1 MVEYQ
6 KFCLEHYGMVVTAAN
21 KSKEIPPTNTI
32 TEVAFL
38 KRRFVRKTIPD
49 GSVQWVAPLELASIA
64 KCMGFILPSN
74 SVDKDTQLIESCIS
88 ASRELVL
95 HFDRERHHKF
105 RTDICNLLGSKLNR
119 DVSVLYKVFPTYEKI
134 FASMFPSG
142 GDNGETQNE
151 YELQALNLTQ
161 LGDVTSAAV
170 VVAECKPS
178 DEYRRVVRESTNL
191 PDLALVVREHLA
203 IYKVRSLV
211 LMVDIN
217 PLMNNFKNITRQF
230 TNKQLIDNT
239 PLPSNNNNRWKL
251 NNNMHEA
258 ARIITHPATEAMDL
272 EDLVCN
278 PQMRYDPAISQAYKC
293 RLALLRNI
301 EAKRRTEEIL
311 VRNHRRL
318 AARRLT
324 RSKNLKVV
332 TESTVGEMEDGPAI
346 GERLGTNLQVSGAPP
361 EQMSLLL
368 QPSETSNGNNTQ
380 FALDDFFERPFSIYD
395 SQFAVGTAPS
405 VELEVWELW
414 SNSEAVRMKMRN
426 YTYFK
431 GTLHVRISV
440 TGTPFHYGRFM
451 VSYYPYAGYNQIL
464 DALSTPIVAASRM
477 PFIYH
482 SQSSLKQ
489 MTIDINA
496 NQPLDVEIPF
506 CSPKQAFSLMNYT
519 GDAIIPAVAFV
530 DFAVAGT
537 LYIRAINPILLAM
550 DSTDSPIS
558 INVMA
563 WATNVEL
570 SVPTSTVV
578 LTEGK
583 AKKSVGGQKSKK
595 TFSSETVSGKAA
607 KGFWKAIE
615 HDPKNSEYT
624 DPGPLTQVSS
634 VVADL
639 GEKLSDVP
647 FIGSFAQATGKIA
660 GKLGQV
666 FSMFGWSRPVV
677 LEKPIF
683 VKNMAYTNGA
693 TTAGSETTYK
703 LSVDPKQETTVDPTI
718 AGGIAEDELCF
729 ATLNS
734 RESYLTSFSWTSADT
749 ALVDEL
755 FASQVMPTLC
765 DSMINT
771 AEDERFIQPTI
782 LGFTS
787 IPFDY
792 WHGDI
797 TFRFDIVCS
806 KFHRGK
812 LLITFEPNIYQRG
825 LILSS
830 PATFNQQN
838 SLIIDIQEVQDVEFE
853 IQWCSDWRWLPL
865 PTQVWGGFKS
875 PTFAMGDETTF
886 SETSLGYISVTP
898 LNELVQPVD
907 NAPISVNVYVR
918 SDRME
923 YAVPTSISMPT
934 GRVYTESKNILVP
947 TGDTSELDTIVN
959 FGEKL
964 ASFRPLLKR
973 YQVNTVVETDVTAGN
988 VLFYN
993 APMYP
998 AIQHGAT
1005 FDTGSSNPNI
1015 YEYLRYAYFAMR
1027 GGFRYR
1033 FRVLGTTTNAT
1044 WVTVNRDYADSSTP
1058 FGTYSVFPFDV
1069 LTIMGTGFEGGN
1081 AYHLMTNGGVEFE
1094 IPYYCNQN
1102 FMISPQQNY
1111 MTTSPAVS
1119 APEYLGMSIQA
1130 NVSGECIAVL
1140 ETSTAEDFNFS
1151 RFLGAPYFV
1160 ETI

>member
-1 MVEYQ
+1 M
-6 KFCLEHYGMVVTAAN
+6 HNAA
-21 KSKEIPPTNTI
+21 K
-32 TEVAFL
+32 
-38 KRRFVRKTIPD
+38 
-49 GSVQWVAPLELASIA
+49 IA
-64 KCMGFILPSN
+64 
-74 SVDKDTQLIESCIS
+74 
-88 ASRELVL
+88 
-95 HFDRERHHKF
+95 
-105 RTDICNLLGSKLNR
+105 
-119 DVSVLYKVFPTYEKI
+119 Y
-134 FASMFPSG
+134 
-142 GDNGETQNE
+142 
-151 YELQALNLTQ
+151 
-161 LGDVTSAAV
+161 
-170 VVAECKPS
+170 
-178 DEYRRVVRESTNL
+178 
-191 PDLALVVREHLA
+191 
-203 IYKVRSLV
+203 
-211 LMVDIN
+211 
-217 PLMNNFKNITRQF
+217 
-230 TNKQLIDNT
+230 
-239 PLPSNNNNRWKL
+239 
-251 NNNMHEA
+251 
-258 ARIITHPATEAMDL
+258 HPATDAMNL
-272 EDLVCN
+272 EDLICN
-278 PQMRYDPAISQAYKC
+278 PQMRYDPSTSLAYKC
-293 RLALLRNI
+293 RLAELRNV
-301 EAKRRTEEIL
+301 EAQRRTNDTMS
-311 VRNHRRL
+311 RNHKRL
-318 AARRLT
+318 AARRLA

-332 TESTVGEMEDGPAI
+332 TEATVGDMVDGPAL

-361 EQMSLLL
+361 EVMSLLPK
-368 QPSETSNGNNTQ
+368 PSETSNGNNTQ

-395 SQFAVGTAPS
+395 SQFAVGSSPEVA
-405 VELEVWELW
+405 LDVWELW

-440 TGTPFHYGRFM
+440 TGTPFHYGRLM
-451 VSYYPYAGYNQIL
+451 VSYYPYPGYNEV
-464 DALSTPIVAASRM
+464 LSELTSVGTLAASRM

-482 SQSSLKQ
+482 SQSSATQ

-496 NQPLDVEIPF
+496 NQPMDVVLPF

-519 GDAIIPAVAFV
+519 SAAIIPSVPFD
-530 DFAVAGT
+530 DFTIAGT

-550 DSTDSPIS
+550 DAAESPIS

-563 WATNVEL
+563 WMTDVEL
-570 SVPTSTVV
+570 SIPTSTVI

-583 AKKSVGGQKSKK
+583 AKKSVGGKKSSK
-595 TFSSETVSGKAA
+595 TFSSDTVTGTAA

-615 HDPKNSEYT
+615 HDPAKSEYT
-624 DPGPLTQVSS
+624 DPGPLTQMSS
-634 VVADL
+634 VVADI

-703 LSVDPKQETTVDPTI
+703 LTVDPKQETTVDPTI
-718 AGGIAEDELCF
+718 AGGMEADELCF

-734 RESYLTSFSWTSADT
+734 RESYLTTFTWTSADV

-755 FASQVMPTLC
+755 FVSQVMPTLC
-765 DSMINT
+765 DSMLNT
-771 AEDERFIQPTI
+771 AEDERFVQPTI
-782 LGFTS
+782 LGYTS

-838 SLIIDIQEVQDVEFE
+838 SLIIDIQEVQECEFE
-853 IQWCSDWRWLPL
+853 VQWCSDWRWLPL
-865 PTQVWGGFKS
+865 PTQVWGAFKS
-875 PTFAMGDETTF
+875 PTFAVGDEVTF

-907 NAPISVNVYVR
+907 DAPIAINVYVR

-923 YAVPTSISMPT
+923 YAVPTSVSMPVS
-934 GRVYTESKNILVP
+934 RVYTESKNILVP
-947 TGDTSELDTIVN
+947 TDDKSELDTIVN

-973 YQVNTVVETDVTAGN
+973 YQVNTMEEVDTAGGFL
-988 VLFYN
+988 VYT
-993 APMYP
+993 APLYP
-998 AIQHGAT
+998 SIQHGVN
-1005 FDTGSSNPNI
+1005 FDTGSTFPNI

-1027 GGFRYR
+1027 GGMR
-1033 FRVLGTTTNAT
+1033 FRFRPLGTYYSNT
-1044 WVTVNRDYADSSTP
+1044 WVVVNRTYVDGSTP
-1058 FGTYSVFPFDV
+1058 FGNWT
-1069 LTIMGTGFEGGN
+1069 TITKDPTPTLGTTFFGGN
-1081 AYHLMTNGGVEFE
+1081 AYHLETNGGVEFE
-1094 IPYYCNQN
+1094 VPYYSNQN

-1111 MTTSPAVS
+1111 MTTSPS
-1119 APEYLGMSIQA
+1119 ISEPYHLGFTVLSSVGDTSI
-1130 NVSGECIAVL
+1130 NVI

-1151 RFLGAPYFV
+1151 RFLGAPFFV
-1160 ETI
+1160 LAV